1 MDLLYLFIINSG
13 LKQSLYRGND
23 DDINRCG
30 LTTILRNTGYE
41 IKEATT
47 ARIEFNKLFSC

>member
-1 MDLLYLFIINSG
+1 MDLLYWFIINSG